1 MNSWTRKAA
10 SRSCRSTPRT
20 ASTARRATS
29 RTRPRTS
36 TGSLRKAAEAPI
48 TRTCKALSGVALAAL
63 ALIPAPAAARL
74 ATGDPLRT
82 YVQAR
87 AAAINGDHR
96 EAAQLLATLAQSQPE
111 QVDIARKAL
120 GEAVGAGD
128 LALALNLART
138 IPADKLSSDARLLL
152 VADEVKRKRL
162 DRAMSWL
169 SVKGDNGDLT
179 FLAPLITAWDQAERG
194 NLDQA
199 LAAID
204 QVPVNSLLGPLR
216 AEEHALIL
224 LKFRRT
230 ADAEPFARRAIG
242 SAGPRE
248 DRLRLAFAD
257 AFLAAGDR
265 QRALAMLDG
274 MGGGENAARKRV
286 LAGRQGGQA
295 IDTLAEALSE
305 ILTGFAGDLARMQR
319 AAPPLGL
326 EQVARYAN
334 PQNSSATALLAILF
348 DAQGREDEALALL
361 RTISPNDALI
371 SPVRDIQVRILTD
384 AKRYN
389 EAYQIAAAAAA
400 SPDADADDFSRL
412 GDLYSAMKRR
422 SEAADAYG
430 RAIAL
435 ATAANHKADLWTLQ
449 LLRASALE
457 QAGRWAEAKQ
467 ALEAGLAINPDQP
480 LLLNFLGYAKL
491 ERNEDVDAAEAM
503 IRKASELAPDDASI
517 IDSLGWAEFKRGK
530 IDAAIATLQR
540 AAEKDP
546 DQAEIQEHL
555 GDALYKSGRRYEARF
570 AWSAA
575 LVTAEDEM
583 AVRVKAKLASGL
595 TAANAAP

>member
-1 MNSWTRKAA
+1 V
-10 SRSCRSTPRT
+10 
-20 ASTARRATS
+20 TS

-36 TGSLRKAAEAPI
+36 TGSLPKAAEAPI
-48 TRTCKALSGVALAAL
+48 TRTCKLLAGAAVAAL
-63 ALIPAPAAARL
+63 ALIPAPASARL
-74 ATGDPLRT
+74 AVGDPLRT

-87 AAAINGDHR
+87 AAAINGDHG
-96 EAAQLLATLAQSQPE
+96 EAAQLLATLAQSQPD

-120 GEAVGAGD
+120 VEAIGAGNIQ
-128 LALALNLART
+128 LALTLART
-138 IPADKLSSDARLLL
+138 VPADKLSSDARLLL
-152 VADEVKRKRL
+152 VVDEVKHRRL
-162 DRAMSWL
+162 DRAMGWL
-169 SVKGDNGDLT
+169 SAKGDNGDLS
-179 FLAPLITAWDQAERG
+179 FLAPIISAWDYAERG
-194 NLDQA
+194 NIDQA

-204 QVPVNSLLGPLR
+204 QVPANSLIGPLR

-230 ADAEPFARRAIG
+230 GDADPFARRAIG
-242 SAGPRE
+242 SAGARE
-248 DRLRLAFAD
+248 DRLRLVFAD
-257 AFLAAGDR
+257 GFLAAGDK

-286 LAGRQGGQA
+286 LAGRQSGQL
-295 IDTLAEALSE
+295 IDSLPEALSE
-305 ILTGFAGDLARMQR
+305 VLTGFAGDLARMQR
-319 AAPPLGL
+319 AAPPVGL
-326 EQVARYAN
+326 VQVARYAD
-334 PQNSSATALLAILF
+334 PQNSSATALFAILF
-348 DAQGREDEALALL
+348 DAQGREDEALAAL
-361 RTISPNDALI
+361 RTIGPNDALI
-371 SPVRDIQVRILTD
+371 SAVRDIQVRILSD
-384 AKRYN
+384 EKRYN

-400 SPDADADDFSRL
+400 QPDADADDFTRL
-412 GDLYSAMKRR
+412 GDLYAAMKRR

-435 ATAANHKADLWTLQ
+435 ATAANNKSTLWTLQ

-457 QAGRWAEAKQ
+457 QGGRWPEAKQ
-467 ALEAGLAINPDQP
+467 ALEAGLANSPDQP

-517 IDSLGWAEFKRGK
+517 TDSLGWAQFKRGK
-530 IDAAIATLQR
+530 IPEAIATLQQ

-570 AWSAA
+570 AWNAA

-583 AVRVKAKLASGL
+583 VARVKAKLVSGL
-595 TAANAAP
+595 TTANAAP